1 MSRAATL
8 FGLAALMSCFAVHT
22 GEGHAARRASRP
34 LPSEKAKRDAASKRR
49 NKAKKGG
56 RK

>member
-1 MSRAATL
+1 MSRAVTL
-8 FGLAALMSCFAVHT
+8 LGLAALVSTFMVPTERA
-22 GEGHAARRASRP
+22 EIRASLP
-34 LPSEKAKRDAASKRR
+34 LPTEKAKRDAASKRR